1 MNVPSPGTPGL
12 RPGSA
17 SLTSR
22 ASAGLTARYAEV
34 VLPVPVPRTYTYE
47 VPAELQHRVEP
58 GARVIVPVQRR
69 RVVGVVAAVN
79 VAAPAVAAKP
89 ILAAPDGGGAPAI
102 PPPLLALGLWMSRY
116 YGTPYG
122 LALRALLPGALWSVD
137 RPAGPPAQ
145 AERVVTLT
153 AALPSLLERE
163 RAFKRAPKRR
173 VAYEALEAIGGSSP
187 VHHLVTRLGLS
198 SAAIEGLVKQGL
210 AQYAHVPRPRDPF
223 AGLSSPPPPEL
234 TPAQRRVVDGI
245 LASAAGTPVLIQG
258 VTGSGKT
265 LVYLEVLRA
274 LVSAGQGAILLVPE
288 IALTP
293 QTVARVRGVFGD
305 QVAVLHSG
313 LSDGE
318 RADAWRAVR
327 RGERR
332 VAVGPRSAVFAP
344 VQHLGAI
351 VIDEEHESSYKQ
363 GTAPRYHARDVAV
376 ERARLENARVILGSA
391 TPSLETLR
399 LAATG
404 RVTRFELP
412 DRIGARPLPPVAVID
427 LRSASRVPEARAVP
441 WSEALD
447 QAVRGALERK
457 EQVILLLNRRGFAT
471 YLQCPACG
479 DVRNCPRCAIAL
491 TVHQTPPALRCHYC
505 GHEEPVAT
513 ACRACGAETQRMRGL
528 GTQQLEHFVGL
539 RFPEARI
546 ARMDLDTTSTKWAH
560 HRVLARMAEGK
571 IDILLGTQMI
581 AKGLDFPNVT
591 VVGVVDADTGL
602 HLPDFRAA
610 ERTFQLVA
618 QVAGRAG
625 RGPNGGQVYVQTRA
639 PDHHA
644 LRAAAL
650 HSVEAFAA
658 AELPLRAPPNPAYP
672 PYVGLARFVASHPN
686 ADRAREAAERVAS
699 WLGRTNRER
708 LEGVL
713 SVLGPAPCPIE
724 RIKGRWRWH
733 VLVKAS
739 EPRAI
744 GRVVRALGRRARGV
758 VVDRDPASLL

>member
-1 MNVPSPGTPGL
+1 
-12 RPGSA
+12 
-17 SLTSR
+17 
-22 ASAGLTARYAEV
+22 
-34 VLPVPVPRTYTYE
+34 
-47 VPAELQHRVEP
+47 
-58 GARVIVPVQRR
+58 
-69 RVVGVVAAVN
+69 
-79 VAAPAVAAKP
+79 
-89 ILAAPDGGGAPAI
+89 
-102 PPPLLALGLWMSRY
+102 MSRY

-187 VHHLVTRLGLS
+187 VHHLVARLGLS

-210 AQYAHVPRPRDPF
+210 ARFTETPRPRDPF

-245 LASAAGTPVLIQG
+245 LATAGGTRVLIQG

-274 LVSAGQGAILLVPE
+274 LVSTGKGAILLVPE

-318 RADAWRAVR
+318 RADAWRALR

-363 GTAPRYHARDVAV
+363 GTAPRYHARDVAF

-427 LRSASRVPEARAVP
+427 LRSTPRVPEARAVP

-513 ACRACGAETQRMRGL
+513 ACRACGSETQRMRGL

-560 HRVLARMAEGK
+560 HRVLARMAEGQ

-625 RGPNGGQVYVQTRA
+625 RGPKGGRVYVQTRA

-650 HSVEAFAA
+650 HSVEAFAV
-658 AELPLRAPPNPAYP
+658 AELPLRTPPNPAYP
-672 PYVGLARFVASHPN
+672 PFVGLVRFVASHPN

-699 WLGRTNRER
+699 WLGRMNRER

-713 SVLGPAPCPIE
+713 SVLGPAPCPVE